1 MATDWSSGLLSCC
14 DDCKSCCY
22 GFWCCPCLACTVSE
36 MFGENPCLPL
46 CDILTPAAVSAFG
59 LPFCVPPAGLS
70 LRVAIRQ
77 RYGIKVKHVHIRSE
91 SFSRSQIFT
100 RSKFIKMIYFFI
112 FAPQGSL
119 CKDIC
124 TSCFC
129 VWCSWCQLHRE
140 LKYQKHP
147 GVVTM
152 QPR

>member
-77 RYGIKVKHVHIRSE
+77 RYGIK
-91 SFSRSQIFT
+91 
-100 RSKFIKMIYFFI
+100 
-112 FAPQGSL
+112 GSL